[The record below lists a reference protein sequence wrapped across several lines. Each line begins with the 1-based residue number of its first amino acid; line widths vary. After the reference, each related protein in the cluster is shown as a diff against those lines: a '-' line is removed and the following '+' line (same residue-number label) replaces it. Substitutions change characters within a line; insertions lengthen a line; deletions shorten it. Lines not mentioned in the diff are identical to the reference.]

1 MSVWKAESHSVEP
14 IPDSERH
21 GKPRDL
27 FTLWFSANMQVT
39 TIALGA
45 VYVFIGLPLVWS
57 IIAII
62 LGNLIGAVFMAY
74 HSAQGPIIGVP
85 QMIQSRAQFGYFGA
99 LLPLVLV
106 IIMYLGFFALSSV
119 LGGQSLTSL
128 VGAHATTGPVTIGVI
143 ILGVITALMAV
154 FGYDL
159 IHAYQRYVS
168 IVFLVAFAI
177 FTIATAASG
186 QVPHGVWSFGGF
198 SLANFVAG
206 VTLAVTWQITY
217 APYVSD
223 YSRYLPKNVGISS
236 TFNTTFWGTVV
247 ASVWMMILGAVLTEI
262 NAKVSTPDVIN
273 SIAGGLGWLMM
284 IIILLGIVAAN
295 VLNVYGGMLTTDT
308 IFGTFS
314 QGKPSP
320 GRRMTM
326 IALFAIVGIIVA
338 IVAEGNFNTSLN
350 DYIVSLTY
358 FAIPWTAINLTDFYL
373 VRHGQ
378 YDPEAFSRPAGYGT
392 FNGLAL
398 VAFLIGLLVEVP
410 FMYTGLFEGPIAK
423 LLGGAD
429 ISWIFGLVFA
439 GGIYLWASQRRVAAQ
454 TGNLKA

>member
-1 MSVWKAESHSVEP
+1 MSVWKTETHSVEP
-14 IPDSERH
+14 IPLSERH
-21 GKPRDL
+21 GNPRDL

-85 QMIQSRAQFGYFGA
+85 QMIQSRAQFGYYGA
-99 LLPLVLV
+99 LLPLALAV
-106 IIMYLGFFALSSV
+106 IMYLGFFALSSV

-128 VGAHATTGPVTIGVI
+128 VGMHASTGSVTIGIVL
-143 ILGVITALMAV
+143 LGIVTALMAV

-168 IVFLVAFAI
+168 LVFLVAFVV
-177 FTIATAASG
+177 FTVAVAVSG
-186 QVPHGVWSFGGF
+186 QVPHSVWGFSGF
-198 SLANFVAG
+198 SLADFVAG

-223 YSRYLPKNVGISS
+223 YSRYLPKEAGVSS
-236 TFNTTFWGTVV
+236 TFNMTFWGTVI
-247 ASVWMMILGAVLTEI
+247 ASVWMMIIGAVLTEI
-262 NAKVSTPDVIN
+262 SSKLSTPDMIN

-308 IFGTFS
+308 VFGTFTK
-314 QGKPSP
+314 GRPST
-320 GRRMTM
+320 GRRLTM
-326 IALFAIVGIIVA
+326 IALFAVVGIIVA
-338 IVAEGNFNTSLN
+338 IIAEGNFNSSLN
-350 DYIVSLTY
+350 NFIVFLTY
-358 FAIPWTAINLTDFYL
+358 FAVPWTAINLTDFYL
-373 VRHGQ
+373 VRRGQ
-378 YDPEAFSRPAGYGT
+378 YDPEAFLRPAGYGKA
-392 FNGLAL
+392 NWLAL
-398 VAFLIGLLVEVP
+398 LAFVIGVLVEIP
-410 FMYTGLFEGPIAK
+410 FIDSSLYEGPFAK
-423 LLGGAD
+423 AMGGAD
-429 ISWIFGLVFA
+429 ISWIFGLIFA
-439 GGIYLWASQRRVAAQ
+439 GGIYLWTARSRASVSRSMSA
-454 TGNLKA
+454 

>member
-1 MSVWKAESHSVEP
+1 MSVWKAETHSVEP
-14 IPDSERH
+14 IPLSERH
-21 GKPRDL
+21 GKPADL

-45 VYVFIGLPLVWS
+45 VYVFIGIPLVWA

-119 LGGQSLTSL
+119 LGGQSLSSL
-128 VGAHATTGPVTIGVI
+128 VGAQASGSSVTVGVVL
-143 ILGVITALMAV
+143 LGIITALMAV

-168 IVFLVAFAI
+168 LIFLVAFVA
-177 FTIATAASG
+177 FTIAAAASG
-186 QVPHGVWSFGGF
+186 KVPGSVWSFSGF
-198 SLANFVAG
+198 NLADFVAG

-223 YSRYLPKNVGISS
+223 YSRYLPKDTGVNA
-236 TFNTTFWGTVV
+236 TFNTTFWGTVI

-262 NAKVSTPDVIN
+262 NAKLSTPDVIN

-284 IIILLGIVAAN
+284 IIIILGIVAAN

-308 IFGTFS
+308 IFGSFS
-314 QGKPSP
+314 RGKPSP
-320 GRRMTM
+320 SRRITM
-326 IALFAIVGIIVA
+326 IAVFAVVGIVVA
-338 IVAEGNFNTSLN
+338 ILAEGNFYGSLEN
-350 DYIVSLTY
+350 YIVSLTY

-373 VRHGQ
+373 VRHGK
-378 YDPEAFSRPAGYGT
+378 YDPEAFLRPAGYGT
-392 FNGLAL
+392 FNWLAI
-398 VAFLIGLLVEVP
+398 VAFMIAIVVEIP

-423 LLGGAD
+423 ALGGAD
-429 ISWIFGLVFA
+429 ISWIPGLIIA
-439 GGIYLWASQRRVAAQ
+439 GGLYLWGARRYLPAAQ
-454 TGNLKA
+454 S